1 MLHMTAREACM
12 IHHPTHWIAVAAVSA
27 LALLAFEA
35 AGQTAGSSAVFEGR
49 PTLAGAQG
57 GLGAQAGM
65 PQGGIGVQ
73 GSEAAQMNLRK
84 PRIIEESTLPG
95 PRVTPGAQVV
105 AVLDGDRILPPK
117 LEPDTTPSDARRL
130 AREAR

>member
-1 MLHMTAREACM
+1 M
-12 IHHPTHWIAVAAVSA
+12 IHHPTHWIAVAAISA

-35 AGQTAGSSAVFEGR
+35 AGQTTSSSAVFEGR
-49 PTLAGAQG
+49 PSLAGAQG

-84 PRIIEESTLPG
+84 PRIIEESTQMG
-95 PRVTPGAQVV
+95 PRATTAETV
-105 AVLDGDRILPPK
+105 ALLDDDRLLPQK
-117 LEPDTTPSDARRL
+117 LETDTTPAEARRI
-130 AREAR
+130 ARESR